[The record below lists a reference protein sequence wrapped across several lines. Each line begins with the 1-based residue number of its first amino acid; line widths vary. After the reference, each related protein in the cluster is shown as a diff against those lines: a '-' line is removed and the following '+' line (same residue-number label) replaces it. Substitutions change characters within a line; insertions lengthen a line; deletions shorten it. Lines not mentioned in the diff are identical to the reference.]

1 MRKSNHFSLLH
12 IIAIVAVVLSGIA
25 IHVFSQGP
33 FKIPETP
40 IQLEHVHDDYA
51 HVIDLFK
58 ANFKDGYDIGA
69 GVAAY
74 VDGELVLDIHGGWQD
89 VESSIPYTKD
99 TLNMVYSSTK
109 MLVMQIQHTFIHP
122 LDSNTMLIDSHC
134 SGTVC

>member
-33 FKIPETP
+33 FKVPEAL
-40 IQLEHVHDDYA
+40 IQLENVHDDYA

-74 VDGELVLDIHGGWQD
+74 VDGELVLDIQGGWQD

-109 MLVMQIQHTFIHP
+109 MLVMQIQHAFIHR
-122 LDSNTMLIDSHC
+122 LDSNTILIDSHC